1 MFTFK
6 LVGLCKIV
14 DLFSLFFLFGGGG
27 GNLELFLWNSF
38 CKVFNNKRL
47 PMV

>member
-14 DLFSLFFLFGGGG
+14 DLFSLFFLLGGGWG
-27 GNLELFLWNSF
+27 EFGIVSLE
-38 CKVFNNKRL
+38 
-47 PMV
+47 

>member
-14 DLFSLFFLFGGGG
+14 DLFSLFFLLG

-38 CKVFNNKRL
+38 CKDFNNKRL

>member
-27 GNLELFLWNSF
+27 EFGIVSLE
-38 CKVFNNKRL
+38 
-47 PMV
+47 

>member
-14 DLFSLFFLFGGGG
+14 DLFSLFFLLGG

-38 CKVFNNKRL
+38 CKGFNNKWL

>member
-14 DLFSLFFLFGGGG
+14 DLFSLFFLLGGVGWGGEFGIVS
-27 GNLELFLWNSF
+27 LE
-38 CKVFNNKRL
+38 
-47 PMV
+47 